1 VKKYIIF
8 IMVVMSPYFL
18 KKKHLSDQCVNKTF
32 DTFNYFSTPTLVETL
47 GKKTRG
53 TSMKVPFGNTTRG

>member
-1 VKKYIIF
+1 LKNSEKIYYIHNGSNVTLF
-8 IMVVMSPYFL
+8 FL

-47 GKKTRG
+47 GKKQG
-53 TSMKVPFGNTTRG
+53 EQA